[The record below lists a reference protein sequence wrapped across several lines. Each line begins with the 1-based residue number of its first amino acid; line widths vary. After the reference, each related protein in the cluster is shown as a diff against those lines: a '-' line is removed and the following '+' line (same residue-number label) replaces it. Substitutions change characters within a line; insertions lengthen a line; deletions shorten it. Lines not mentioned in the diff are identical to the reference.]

1 MTEKKQTKDISS
13 KTILHNS
20 ELCCQFI
27 KDNINIPILK
37 NIRPEDIEDCTELF
51 RSYFGVEYESDVI
64 KRIRVRVENTEK
76 DNKTSFKEQKFEFYV
91 VSLIEH
97 KSKVD
102 YNVVVQLLKYMTCIW
117 AEYEK
122 TFGTDYKDKVKTKA
136 FQYPPILPI
145 VYYEGTQTWTAALH
159 LKDRIF
165 MNEIFEEY
173 IPDFSYVLVNLNDIS
188 KEELL
193 GRKDEMSLIM
203 LVNKIQN
210 AAELSDF
217 LDLPEKQVTSMM
229 SEAPEAVV
237 DIIVMYIQVL
247 CTKLNLSK
255 EETEKC
261 VKKVRS
267 KSMGYFWENM
277 EKIDVQEGQRARAE
291 GMRLQA
297 EAAETIAKAKIIQ
310 AEAAEMQEEGKR
322 LQAEAAELRMQAEE
336 DKRQAEEDKRQA
348 EENKRQAEELKAE
361 AEEKIQQTEH
371 LKQECAHMR
380 ELLRI
385 HGITI

>member
-1 MTEKKQTKDISS
+1 MPEKTQTKDISS
-13 KTILHNS
+13 KTILHNP

-27 KDNINIPILK
+27 KDNIDIPILK
-37 NIRPEDIEDCTELF
+37 NIKPEDIEDCTELF

-64 KRIRVRVENTEK
+64 KRIRVRAEDTKENDEMG
-76 DNKTSFKEQKFEFYV
+76 FEEQKFEFYL

-122 TFGTDYKDKVKTKA
+122 TFGTDYKDKVKTKT
-136 FQYPPILPI
+136 FRYPPILPI
-145 VYYEGTQTWTAALH
+145 VYYEGTQTWTATLH

-165 MNEIFEEY
+165 MNEVFEVY

-193 GRKDEMSLIM
+193 ERKDEMSLIM

-210 AAELSDF
+210 TAELSEF
-217 LDLPEKQVTSMM
+217 LNLPEKQVTSMM
-229 SEAPEAVV
+229 REAPEAVV

-247 CTKLNLSK
+247 CTKLNLSE

-297 EAAETIAKAKIIQ
+297 EAAETIAKAKIMQ
-310 AEAAEMQEEGKR
+310 AEAAEMQAEAAER
-322 LQAEAAELRMQAEE
+322 QAEAADLRLQAEE
-336 DKRQAEEDKRQA
+336 DKRQAEELIAKAA
-348 EENKRQAEELKAE
+348 EMS
-361 AEEKIQQTEH
+361 QQTEY

>member
-1 MTEKKQTKDISS
+1 MPKKSTQQQDISS
-13 KTILHNS
+13 KTILHNP

-27 KDNINIPILK
+27 KDNIDIPILK
-37 NIRPEDIEDCTELF
+37 NIKPEDIEDCTELF

-64 KRIRVRVENTEK
+64 KRIRVRAEDTKENDEMG
-76 DNKTSFKEQKFEFYV
+76 FGEQKFEFYL

-122 TFGTDYKDKVKTKA
+122 NFGSDYKDKVKTKG
-136 FQYPPILPI
+136 FRYPPILPI
-145 VYYEGTQTWTAALH
+145 VYYEGTQNWTATLH

-165 MNEIFEEY
+165 MSEIFEAY

-193 GRKDEMSLIM
+193 ERKDEMSLIM

-210 AAELSDF
+210 TTELSEF
-217 LDLPEKQVTSMM
+217 LALPEEQVTSMM
-229 SEAPEAVV
+229 REAPEAVV

-247 CTKLNLSK
+247 CTKLNLSQ

-297 EAAETIAKAKIIQ
+297 EAAEMIAKAKIMQ
-310 AEAAEMQEEGKR
+310 AEAAEMQAEAAEM
-322 LQAEAAELRMQAEE
+322 QAEAAELRLQAEE
-336 DKRQAEEDKRQA
+336 DKRQAEELIAKAA
-348 EENKRQAEELKAE
+348 EMS
-361 AEEKIQQTEH
+361 QQTEY

>member
-1 MTEKKQTKDISS
+1 MPEKKQTKDISS

-27 KDNINIPILK
+27 KDNIDIPILK

-64 KRIRVRVENTEK
+64 KRIRVRVEDAGGN
-76 DNKTSFKEQKFEFYV
+76 NKAGFCEQKFEFYL

-122 TFGTDYKDKVKTKA
+122 TFGTDYKDKVKTKT
-136 FQYPPILPI
+136 FRYPPILPI
-145 VYYEGTQTWTAALH
+145 VYYEGTQTWTATLH

-165 MNEIFEEY
+165 MNEVFEAY

-193 GRKDEMSLIM
+193 ERKDEMSLIM

-210 AAELSDF
+210 TAELSEF
-217 LDLPEKQVTSMM
+217 LNLPEKQVTSMM
-229 SEAPEAVV
+229 REAPEAVV

-247 CTKLNLSK
+247 CTKLNLSE

-297 EAAETIAKAKIIQ
+297 EAAETIAKAKIMQ
-310 AEAAEMQEEGKR
+310 AEAAEMQAEAAEM
-322 LQAEAAELRMQAEE
+322 QAEAAELRLQAEE
-336 DKRQAEEDKRQA
+336 DKRQAEELIAKAA
-348 EENKRQAEELKAE
+348 EMS
-361 AEEKIQQTEH
+361 QQTEY